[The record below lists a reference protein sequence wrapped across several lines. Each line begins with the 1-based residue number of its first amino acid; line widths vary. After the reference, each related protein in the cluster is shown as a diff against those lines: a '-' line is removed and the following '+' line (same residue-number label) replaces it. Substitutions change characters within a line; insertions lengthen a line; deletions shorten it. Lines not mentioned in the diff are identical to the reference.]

1 METKAK
7 YELTSEEAWGGCNI
21 THPVLIEGMGLEE
34 AKRRVDEAWGDGW
47 IPLSWWE
54 YKVND
59 GAWKKEMCWVK
70 DRTKRIVLVLKE
82 VA

>member
-1 METKAK
+1 MKKEAK

-21 THPVLIEGMGLEE
+21 THPVLIEGMSLDE
-34 AKRRVDEAWGDGW
+34 ARRRVDEAWGDWW
-47 IPLSWWE
+47 IPLSWWD
-54 YKVND
+54 YKD